1 MKGIGPFPGELF
13 PKLHAV
19 FLSFSARKR
28 YLAGKTPSLRPFSM
42 VIKIVLQKLLFH
54 F

>member
-19 FLSFSARKR
+19 FLTFSARKR
-28 YLAGKTPSLRPFSM
+28 YLAGKTPYLRPFSM
-42 VIKIVLQKLLFH
+42 VIKIFLQKLLFH

>member
-19 FLSFSARKR
+19 FLTISARKR

-42 VIKIVLQKLLFH
+42 VIKTFLQKLH
-54 F
+54 FQF